1 MRLPGLSMRSIV
13 IDMSCSGWWYEVVG
27 SSGNISTGIQLLQ
40 ESVIRHVHLL
50 RPGGHILNA
59 RGHLMMLEM
68 GWRFYTGLRQHD
80 REERH

>member
-50 RPGGHILNA
+50 RPGETHSQREGTSHDVGDGLEILHRVA
-59 RGHLMMLEM
+59 S
-68 GWRFYTGLRQHD
+68 T
-80 REERH
+80 